1 MDERIALARDN
12 VLPESVLMQVSET
25 YRSIVEKIIG
35 QPLIISEHPK
45 AEIIAVLR
53 DEYGLVD

>member
-1 MDERIALARDN
+1 MDERTALARDN
-12 VLPESVLMQVSET
+12 VLPESVLMQVSDT
-25 YRSIVEKIIG
+25 YRGIAEKITG

-53 DEYGLVD
+53 DEYGLID